1 MKKNIIFYLLG
12 LALIGVSF
20 LSCVDERDFDFERMT
35 PIPINSNIHV
45 NKLISA
51 EVKLSD
57 FFNIDSLEGLDLNLM
72 HDAGGD
78 YLEFSFS
85 FDTILKPEVPN
96 IEINPKNLA
105 LPTLNLGGTSY
116 VGNIY
121 YPELSQNM
129 ASTSVDFPELENQQR
144 VDSLSFI
151 EGSMN
156 ISVNSNINYP
166 AYMIIKSNSI
176 KNKSNNSTYIDTIDL
191 SPSKR
196 KGIGQNTINLSNY
209 KMVVN
214 QNKLLFEYRLCIM
227 ANGALLD
234 YNVSLNFSFNNLKY
248 DVIYGVMGSAPSD
261 FSNTIDIPFFKSS
274 DISQIFEGGHFS
286 LEKLFVNF
294 ITETNNGIP
303 ATINLTKLGVYDKED
318 NFHNIVTDESQ
329 RLLTVIPASNPN
341 SIGTNTKNVNFD
353 VNLLNLPP
361 QKISHGGTLT
371 LNPNKVN
378 CFLVNE
384 PYINVKAE
392 LHIPFKGKLNDLD
405 YETSFYNDLYGE
417 NQDAE
422 TYANYISSATIYLDL
437 TNYFPISI
445 GAELYGIDTNGNE
458 IGKIL
463 NINNGDDNIL
473 INGANVDNNG
483 NILTPVSKKTTI
495 HANRT
500 NVDILK
506 RSKKLKIKL
515 KLNSSSVNNVKP
527 FIRFQKEFK
536 IVVNAGVDL
545 NISTTINPFNN

>member
-274 DISQIFEGGHFS
+274 DISQIFEKGHFS
-286 LEKLFVNF
+286 LEK
-294 ITETNNGIP
+294 
-303 ATINLTKLGVYDKED
+303 
-318 NFHNIVTDESQ
+318 
-329 RLLTVIPASNPN
+329 
-341 SIGTNTKNVNFD
+341 
-353 VNLLNLPP
+353 
-361 QKISHGGTLT
+361 
-371 LNPNKVN
+371 
-378 CFLVNE
+378 
-384 PYINVKAE
+384 
-392 LHIPFKGKLNDLD
+392 
-405 YETSFYNDLYGE
+405 
-417 NQDAE
+417 
-422 TYANYISSATIYLDL
+422 
-437 TNYFPISI
+437 
-445 GAELYGIDTNGNE
+445 
-458 IGKIL
+458 
-463 NINNGDDNIL
+463 
-473 INGANVDNNG
+473 
-483 NILTPVSKKTTI
+483 
-495 HANRT
+495 
-500 NVDILK
+500 
-506 RSKKLKIKL
+506 
-515 KLNSSSVNNVKP
+515 
-527 FIRFQKEFK
+527 
-536 IVVNAGVDL
+536 
-545 NISTTINPFNN
+545 